1 MTETDEITLALRRH
15 AQMKPRTHE
24 QRLIEFERRLLRME
38 GILERS
44 QYGREQE

>member
-24 QRLIEFERRLLRME
+24 QRITD
-38 GILERS
+38 LERLVRTLMGAVERLR
-44 QYGREQE
+44 YGRNQE